1 MLRGV
6 VIGVAIAGLI
16 AGAAYAQDGEEA
28 APDSECAQ
36 QLTTAQEMVQDK
48 VDANALSEA
57 DQEKVY
63 ALLDEADA
71 LCTEGKS
78 QEASAALATV
88 SQMVAKGQ

>member
-1 MLRGV
+1 MLRRL
-6 VIGVAIAGLI
+6 VIGVAVACLM
-16 AGAAYAQDGEEA
+16 ASSAYAQDEEP

-36 QLTTAQEMVQDK
+36 ALTAAQETMQDK

-57 DQEKVY
+57 EQEKIY

-88 SQMVAKGQ
+88 NTMIAKGQ

>member
-1 MLRGV
+1 MLRRV
-6 VIGVAIAGLI
+6 VIGVAMSCLMVSG
-16 AGAAYAQDGEEA
+16 AYAQDEEA
-28 APDSECAQ
+28 ANSECAQ
-36 QLTTAQEMVQDK
+36 QLTTAQEIVQDK

-57 DQEKVY
+57 DQEKIY

-88 SQMVAKGQ
+88 NTMVAKGQ

>member
-1 MLRGV
+1 MLRRV
-6 VIGVAIAGLI
+6 VIGVAIAGLM
-16 AGAAYAQDGEEA
+16 APGAYAQDEEP

-36 QLTTAQEMVQDK
+36 QLTTAQEVVQDK
-48 VDANALSEA
+48 VDSNALSEA
-57 DQEKVY
+57 DQEKIY

-88 SQMVAKGQ
+88 NTMVAKGQ